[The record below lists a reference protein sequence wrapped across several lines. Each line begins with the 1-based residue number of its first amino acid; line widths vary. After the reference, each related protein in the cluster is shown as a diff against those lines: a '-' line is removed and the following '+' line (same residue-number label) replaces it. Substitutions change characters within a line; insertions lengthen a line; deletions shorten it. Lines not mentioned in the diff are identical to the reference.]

1 MLATANMRNQH
12 GDRTMPADRP
22 GKVSFSTA
30 SANLSTFKRV
40 PVGGNANT
48 IKGDQI
54 GRITAKG
61 ATSGETNP
69 ATLVLALID
78 PSNRVRYKQV
88 SFTATGGT
96 AQDDAAGTGGL
107 YLATVDVA
115 GSGTDKFDLLGNAGG
130 LEWWVGFTVAG
141 SFSSID
147 LYFDFTRS
155 T

>member
-1 MLATANMRNQH
+1 MLAAANMRNHH

-30 SANLSTFKRV
+30 SANLSAFQKV

-48 IKGDQI
+48 IKGDQL
-54 GRITAKG
+54 GRISAKG
-61 ATSGETNP
+61 ATSGGTIA

-78 PSNRVRYKQV
+78 PTSLVRYKEV
-88 SFTATGGT
+88 SLTATGGT
-96 AQDDAAGTGGL
+96 ARDDAAGTGGL

-115 GSGTDKFDLLGNAGG
+115 GSGSDKFDLLGNAGG
-130 LEWWVGFTVAG
+130 LEWWVGLTVAG
-141 SFSSID
+141 SFASID
-147 LYFDFTRS
+147 LYFDFARS